1 MYMYKSSRI
10 QPWWW
15 ILDDENE
22 TFFDLVTVS
31 LINNHFGEDNVTTDI
46 PTMVAPS
53 TDHEILTEHNE
64 VSKLV

>member
-1 MYMYKSSRI
+1 MK
-10 QPWWW
+10 
-15 ILDDENE
+15 L
-22 TFFDLVTVS
+22 FFDLVTIS

-53 TDHEILTEHNE
+53 IDHEILTEHSE